1 VPDIIG
7 RTSRLKLTVAVA
19 ERAGS
24 VWAEGPLAASR
35 ARQAVEAHRSFAP
48 VMLYF

>member
-1 VPDIIG
+1 MIG
-7 RTSRLKLTVAVA
+7 RTSRLKLTVDVV
-19 ERAGS
+19 ERVGT